1 MCRICK
7 KDAAEPDIMRKLISN
22 PVFISDRSAIIK
34 TGLDITN
41 PEHATVRKDG
51 IMGRYYR
58 LSKKL
63 TEDEMDCVMGRNLM
77 KFLGCQN

>member
-41 PEHATVRKDG
+41 PEHATIRKDG

-63 TEDEMDCVMGRNLM
+63 TEDESRGLSYNNDRSDET
-77 KFLGCQN
+77 

>member
-1 MCRICK
+1 
-7 KDAAEPDIMRKLISN
+7 MRKLISN

-41 PEHATVRKDG
+41 PEHATIRKDG

-58 LSKKL
+58 LSRKVTDDQAKEIEREMKEL
-63 TEDEMDCVMGRNLM
+63 TTAEVAELSFAGFIFD
-77 KFLGCQN
+77 